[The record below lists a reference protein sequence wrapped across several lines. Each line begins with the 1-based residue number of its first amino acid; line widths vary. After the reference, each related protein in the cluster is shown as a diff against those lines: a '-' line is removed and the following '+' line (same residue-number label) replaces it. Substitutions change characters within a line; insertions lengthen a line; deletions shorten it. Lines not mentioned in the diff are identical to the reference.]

1 MQNLS
6 VHAVAH
12 MTVVKTHAQF
22 LERTH
27 TLHHLGFVSD

>member
-12 MTVVKTHAQF
+12 DCCENTCPVF
-22 LERTH
+22 R
-27 TLHHLGFVSD
+27 